1 MDKVVEEVLKN
12 ELLKR
17 DKDFLVDYCLQKQYE
32 YELEFSFWKQQ
43 IESLQNQLALT
54 EKALEL
60 ACLYIFENEFDES
73 ADKESCIKDMID
85 VFKTKAKEMMKSE

>member
-1 MDKVVEEVLKN
+1 MDKVVEKVLKN

-43 IESLQNQLALT
+43 IESLQDQLALT

-60 ACLYIFENEFDES
+60 LKDKNNYYKFVNENTETIYVDLAIS
-73 ADKESCIKDMID
+73 
-85 VFKTKAKEMMKSE
+85 KAKEMMKSE